1 MFALSLFSFV
11 LPLDLMRMLD
21 MVLALIGFSAITMVI
36 NITNLTQSMSFVLI
50 IKVVVKLVIFGGY
63 LGRRLG

>member
-11 LPLDLMRMLD
+11 FPLDLMRMLD

-50 IKVVVKLVIFGGY
+50 IKVVVKIVIFGGH

>member
-1 MFALSLFSFV
+1 MFALLLFSFV
-11 LPLDLMRMLD
+11 FPLDLMRMLD

-36 NITNLTQSMSFVLI
+36 NITNLTQSMSCVLI
-50 IKVVVKLVIFGGY
+50 IKVVVKLVIFGGH

>member
-11 LPLDLMRMLD
+11 FPLDLMRMLD

-50 IKVVVKLVIFGGY
+50 IKVVVKLVIFGGH

>member
-11 LPLDLMRMLD
+11 FPLDLMRMLD
-21 MVLALIGFSAITMVI
+21 MVLALIGFSAITMLI

>member
-21 MVLALIGFSAITMVI
+21 MVLALIGFSAITMLI

>member
-50 IKVVVKLVIFGGY
+50 IKVVVKLVIFGGH

>member
-1 MFALSLFSFV
+1 MFALSLFGFV
-11 LPLDLMRMLD
+11 FPLDLMRMLD

-50 IKVVVKLVIFGGY
+50 IKVVVKLVIFGGH